1 MATERLRLIPL
12 KESDIDFFQVIHTK
26 SYVRKFLWDNTIMPF
41 DVFKQIVHDVALDFK
56 SMGLWKPCLNHSAL
70 AAWDY
75 MLSTMDFPTA
85 PPHPSLLHT
94 LLPHSA
100 PVNASLQTA
109 FLGRCD

>member
-1 MATERLRLIPL
+1 
-12 KESDIDFFQVIHTK
+12 
-26 SYVRKFLWDNTIMPF
+26 MPF

-56 SMGLWKPCLNHSAL
+56 IDGSLETMLESLALL

-109 FLGRCD
+109 FLGRCDLDK